1 MLAGL
6 NGTSGLVGFDRR
18 YSSPMTRRP
27 VVFARAM
34 LGGGL
39 VLLGIAIT
47 GIGLQGFTDWAL
59 LIAPIAVTVTGVIWM
74 LRVNK
79 YGKIFPAPGGAEHG

>member
-1 MLAGL
+1 
-6 NGTSGLVGFDRR
+6 
-18 YSSPMTRRP
+18 
-27 VVFARAM
+27 M

-47 GIGLQGFTDWAL
+47 AVVLQGYTDWAL
-59 LIAPIAVTVTGVIWM
+59 LIAPFAITVTGVTWV

-79 YGKIFPAPGGAEHG
+79 YGSIFPASGAAEHG

>member
-1 MLAGL
+1 MI
-6 NGTSGLVGFDRR
+6 
-18 YSSPMTRRP
+18 RRP
-27 VVFARAM
+27 IVFARAM

-47 GIGLQGFTDWAL
+47 AGAVQHFSDWAL
-59 LIAPIAVTVTGVIWM
+59 LIAPFAITVNGVIWM

-79 YGKIFPAPGGAEHG
+79 YGSIFPASGDAAHE